1 MISAQEGRSGQLT
14 TWSIRA
20 VVLVAFLDLFMQLPV
35 ISAYAKS
42 LGATASMGG
51 AIVGMYSASNL
62 VGNVGAGV
70 LLDRLNRKR
79 LIAVGMLF
87 TAASL
92 YLYNFTE
99 TPGQLLAL
107 RAFHGLAAGV
117 LAPGAFAMLGDRTAR
132 HHTRSIGLSG
142 ALIAV
147 SAVIGPPVAGII
159 RDLWGFGAV
168 FTTSGTLMLL
178 AAVLFWV
185 RVPAIPME
193 SVDGQDADGRR
204 LPAGMWRR
212 LIPVFCAVL
221 AMTFGIGSLINHL
234 PIALEVAGAAPR
246 MSGIAFATFSLV
258 ATVLMASPAQRAVD
272 DVSRRLAVSA
282 GLLLLCGSSVILGV
296 SNGATGP
303 ALGAMVVFG
312 MGFGLLFPSLAA
324 TVSEASMSR
333 RRVSRSGYSTRSI
346 PWAWCSVRGVGNGV
360 GDDGRARRAFL
371 RERGGRIGRAADGD
385 VYTGRPRKRAS
396 PYRSDVIVSGA

>member
-42 LGATASMGG
+42 LGASASMGG

-62 VGNVGAGV
+62 AGNVGAGA

-79 LIAVGMLF
+79 LIAVGMLL
-87 TAASL
+87 TASSL

-117 LAPGAFAMLGDRTAR
+117 LAPGAFTMLGDHTTG
-132 HHTRSIGLSG
+132 HHTRSIGMTG

-147 SAVIGPPVAGII
+147 SAVIGPPVAGVI

-178 AAVLFWV
+178 AAVVFWV
-185 RVPAIPME
+185 RAPAIPME
-193 SVDGQDADGRR
+193 TVEGQDAGGRR
-204 LPAGMWRR
+204 LAAGMWRR

-246 MSGIAFATFSLV
+246 TSGIAFATFSLV
-258 ATVLMASPAQRAVD
+258 ATMVMGSPAHRKVD
-272 DVSRRLAVSA
+272 DISRRLAVSA
-282 GLLLLCGSSVILGV
+282 GLLLLCGSGVILGV
-296 SNGATGP
+296 SNGAATP
-303 ALGAMVVFG
+303 AFGAMVVFG
-312 MGFGLLFPSLAA
+312 LGFGLLFPSLAA
-324 TVSEASMSR
+324 TVSEVTMSR
-333 RRVSRSGYSTRSI
+333 RRGIASSTRCTR
-346 PWAWCSVRGVGNGV
+346 WEWCSGRGC
-360 GDDGRARRAFL
+360 
-371 RERGGRIGRAADGD
+371 REWRQR
-385 VYTGRPRKRAS
+385 
-396 PYRSDVIVSGA
+396 

>member
-333 RRVSRSGYSTRSI
+333 RRGIAFGIFYAVYSLGVVFGSG
-346 PWAWCSVRGVGNGV
+346 
-360 GDDGRARRAFL
+360 
-371 RERGGRIGRAADGD
+371 
-385 VYTGRPRKRAS
+385 
-396 PYRSDVIVSGA
+396 VSGVASEMMAGLGAPFYVSAAVALVALPAAVYIRGARKEKSIHSLQT

>member
-1 MISAQEGRSGQLT
+1 MCGRVSRAGLGELGMSRHGTLSSRTVGLRVGTGSDSDGGILARDVLASPRIPRIRRDYLGSTVLISVQEGRSGQLT

-62 VGNVGAGV
+62 AATSARGAAGQAEPQAA
-70 LLDRLNRKR
+70 DSGRD
-79 LIAVGMLF
+79 AAHG
-87 TAASL
+87 ASL

-117 LAPGAFAMLGDRTAR
+117 LAPGAFTMLGDHTTR
-132 HHTRSIGLSG
+132 HHTRSIGMTG

-147 SAVIGPPVAGII
+147 SAVIGPPVAGVI

-178 AAVLFWV
+178 AAVVFWV
-185 RVPAIPME
+185 RAPAIPME
-193 SVDGQDADGRR
+193 SVEGQDAGGRR
-204 LPAGMWRR
+204 LAAGMWRR

-234 PIALEVAGAAPR
+234 PIALEVAGP
-246 MSGIAFATFSLV
+246 L
-258 ATVLMASPAQRAVD
+258 
-272 DVSRRLAVSA
+272 
-282 GLLLLCGSSVILGV
+282 
-296 SNGATGP
+296 
-303 ALGAMVVFG
+303 
-312 MGFGLLFPSLAA
+312 
-324 TVSEASMSR
+324 
-333 RRVSRSGYSTRSI
+333 
-346 PWAWCSVRGVGNGV
+346 
-360 GDDGRARRAFL
+360 RARRAL
-371 RERGGRIGRAADGD
+371 PSRRSRWSRRWSWAVRRIGRWTTFRARSRYRGGCCCCAA
-385 VYTGRPRKRAS
+385 VA
-396 PYRSDVIVSGA
+396 